1 MERGGDQ
8 GPGALSECAL
18 RGTGLRERLAQT
30 LRLTRGLQRGC
41 VVWPRLPRNVASGA
55 QRDVLM
61 AVVYGGVG
69 ENTPAS
75 CSRDSP
81 G

>member
-8 GPGALSECAL
+8 GPGGLAECAL
-18 RGTGLRERLAQT
+18 RGRRAAGEICTDPEADSGPPAWMC
-30 LRLTRGLQRGC
+30 C
-41 VVWPRLPRNVASGA
+41 VTTAAPDVASGA